1 MALGVNVSGGVVS
14 VGDATLDV
22 AASQDVRAV
31 LSQIANAAAAL
42 DTMAHDSAKVPQ
54 HQPCI
59 V

>member
-1 MALGVNVSGGVVS
+1 MSGGVVS